1 MTKEYIINNP
11 IDILILAYREEMKNA
26 MADSFQK
33 LYAGD
38 EKGYREKN
46 RDISNCQSAIKAL
59 EQAKDI
65 MKGI

>member
-1 MTKEYIINNP
+1 MTRSIIIENP
-11 IDILILAYREEMKNA
+11 IDLLVLAYREEMKNA

-33 LYAGD
+33 LYIGD

-46 RDISNCQSAIKAL
+46 RDISNCQSAIRAL

>member
-1 MTKEYIINNP
+1 MIKNIFIKSP
-11 IDILILAYREEMKNA
+11 IDLLILAYREEMKNA
-26 MADSFQK
+26 MAESFEK

-46 RDISNCQSAIKAL
+46 RDISSCQTAIRAL

-65 MKGI
+65 IMKG